1 MRRRTNDFGVYF
13 RGFIALVAS
22 TFLPRQS
29 KRI

>member
-1 MRRRTNDFGVYF
+1 MGRRTNDFGVYF
-13 RGFIALVAS
+13 GFIALVAS